1 MDVQSVVVVMLS
13 MAVLSMA
20 LAMLGMGWTLRGLVL
35 SVSSRQER
43 ALSECH
49 NRVML
54 FAHDQMDRAM
64 LETQAAKDAAE
75 AARGMKHVQPHPP
88 GYAPEP
94 AVRTYN
100 PGEFGDI
107 NIVDRT
113 GSPD

>member
-1 MDVQSVVVVMLS
+1 MDVESVVVVMMAMALVILS
-13 MAVLSMA
+13 LAVLG
-20 LAMLGMGWTLRGLVL
+20 LGWTMRSLVL
-35 SVSSRQER
+35 GVAYRQER
-43 ALSECH
+43 SLSECH

-75 AARGMKHVQPHPP
+75 AARGVKHVPPVPP

-100 PGEFGDI
+100 PGEFGDL
-107 NIVDRT
+107 NIVDRSA
-113 GSPD
+113 SPD